1 MSIHVKIKAMIIAA
15 PHAVVRFC
23 SPGASFAVGASPN
36 PSQAIGAPAV
46 CVVAQ
51 PVPETQQPV
60 RAEPATSRT
69 RNFVSI
75 VAPVWP
81 PLKFVT

>member
-1 MSIHVKIKAMIIAA
+1 MISRSRDAL
-15 PHAVVRFC
+15 RFAGRFS
-23 SPGASFAVGASPN
+23 SPGASFAVGGSPN

-46 CVVAQ
+46 AVVEQ

-69 RNFVSI
+69 MNFVSI
-75 VAPVWP
+75 VAPVWM
-81 PLKFVT
+81 PLKPVT

>member
-1 MSIHVKIKAMIIAA
+1 MISRLR
-15 PHAVVRFC
+15 AVFRFAGRFS
-23 SPGASFAVGASPN
+23 SPGASFAVGGAPY

-46 CVVAQ
+46 CVAQ

-69 RNFVSI
+69 MNFVSI
-75 VAPVWP
+75 VAPVWM
-81 PLKFVT
+81 PLEPVT